1 MKKLFLSLFV
11 TLTACIFLSLEIPV
25 IAQAQSPD
33 LYSFKIK
40 KIKDNIY
47 LAYRPE
53 PLRKFVEENVTI
65 IINEKDVILVD
76 GGGSSTSAKN
86 IIAEVRKLTPNPIRY
101 VINTHFHSD
110 HTLGNEEYVR
120 SIPGVEIISH
130 SLTRR
135 NLIGEESEYAESIV
149 KDFDALRKS
158 EQELIKE
165 VTAEAKPGYEKVVA
179 YLARYSEKDI
189 FTRRDEYAKIKV
201 VPATLICDQKMVLH
215 RGSRTIEILSIGPG
229 DTPGDLIVYLPED
242 KVVCSGDMVVH
253 PVPYGFSKNPLAWME
268 TLKKLSELEF
278 DYLVPGHGEL
288 QGGKTYV
295 SDVLGLLHSVHATVK
310 TGIEKG
316 TTKESLKK
324 EIDLTAFTKKYLNND
339 PVAIFRFERW
349 FSNPAIENAYK
360 IYSPNSV
367 K

>member
-1 MKKLFLSLFV
+1 MKYKYFLVGLLLLIETS
-11 TLTACIFLSLEIPV
+11 TTAQEKTS
-25 IAQAQSPD
+25 D
-33 LYSFKIK
+33 LYSFRVTR
-40 KIKDNIY
+40 IKDNIY
-47 LAYRPE
+47 MAYRPE
-53 PLRKFVEENVTI
+53 PLRKFVEGNVTI

-86 IIAEVRKLTPNPIRY
+86 IIAEVKKLTPNPIRY

-130 SLTRR
+130 SLTRKA
-135 NLIGEESEYAESIV
+135 LIESESDYIQSITKNFAE
-149 KDFDALRKS
+149 LRIS
-158 EQELIKE
+158 EQELINE

-189 FTRRDEYAKIKV
+189 FTRRDEYAKLKV
-201 VPATLICDQKMVLH
+201 APATLICDQKIVLN
-215 RGSRTIEILSIGPG
+215 RGSRTIEILSIGHG
-229 DTPGDLIVYLPED
+229 DTPGDLIVYLPQD
-242 KVVCSGDMVVH
+242 RVVCSGDMVVH

-288 QGGKTYV
+288 QSGKTYV
-295 SDVLGLLHSVHATVK
+295 SDVLGLLNSVHVRVK
-310 TGIEKG
+310 TGIGKG
-316 TTKESLKK
+316 TTMESLKK
-324 EIDLTAFTKKYLNND
+324 EIDLTTFTRKYLNDD

-360 IYSPNSV
+360 LYSPKPV